1 MNAQFPTRFR
11 SRHRGIALV
20 LVVCVMAL
28 AAILGYAM
36 LSASA
41 LQATASGNAVA
52 AAVARAQAESGI
64 HLAMYYL
71 LNPANAPSAPP
82 CTWSNVTFAT
92 ASPAQTIPGSV
103 TIQVGSPTNNCYTVV
118 ATGSSGSS
126 TGGGAVTRTITAKIC
141 VGGNYQIQQAG
152 AFNAGVTLTA
162 QSSFINPHALA
173 VASNSAIT
181 NNGTING
188 NIIAPSTPTGT
199 GTQIN
204 GSVTISPST
213 VAPAP
218 TSPGNVYDYT
228 QPYVYQGVTCYPTL
242 IGPTISATTSYSPS
256 SYPNNP
262 LGIFYSSGNLAV
274 NQQLT
279 INGTLIVQGNL
290 TNSSKIY
297 ITPVA
302 STMVTNLPALV
313 VNQKLTISGAARV
326 LSATGVVYVGTQIAG
341 SGTTTTS
348 NMTINGALLD
358 SGTVP
363 ITGYSGAL
371 SVTYNSA
378 YTNIP
383 GFVSATTDA
392 AQTTQWV
399 KIISWSE

>member
-1 MNAQFPTRFR
+1 
-11 SRHRGIALV
+11 
-20 LVVCVMAL
+20 
-28 AAILGYAM
+28 
-36 LSASA
+36 
-41 LQATASGNAVA
+41 
-52 AAVARAQAESGI
+52 
-64 HLAMYYL
+64 
-71 LNPANAPSAPP
+71 
-82 CTWSNVTFAT
+82 
-92 ASPAQTIPGSV
+92 
-103 TIQVGSPTNNCYTVV
+103 
-118 ATGSSGSS
+118 
-126 TGGGAVTRTITAKIC
+126 
-141 VGGNYQIQQAG
+141 
-152 AFNAGVTLTA
+152 
-162 QSSFINPHALA
+162 
-173 VASNSAIT
+173 
-181 NNGTING
+181 
-188 NIIAPSTPTGT
+188 
-199 GTQIN
+199 
-204 GSVTISPST
+204 
-213 VAPAP
+213 
-218 TSPGNVYDYT
+218 VYDYT

-242 IGPTISATTSYSPS
+242 IGPTISATTSYSPL

-313 VNQKLTISGAARV
+313 VKQKLTISGAARV